1 MIKLGSLVDSKA
13 FGKFEQGKVYSNPYA
28 KAFTPQPAIKEAED
42 HEVSMAN
49 NSLDTIIK
57 MATELK
63 AKMGENE
70 KDIPAWIQDHITNAE
85 NFISQASSNYHEY
98 GKNES
103 VNEANTFSAPGQ
115 WVAYLSMTRGKKLLK
130 TFDTARG
137 AKQYLSKN
145 VDKLLSGSNVE
156 SVGIMTKKE
165 WDERE
170 AKYAIE
176 SVKGSKLNE
185 MGPNDVHFK
194 QVMSFYDKG
203 SASAKKA
210 VSIFVS
216 GKTNASRNQI
226 ADDLGDMGYNEIL
239 DVVDHFKLDEKSKF
253 LKNENMIRLANLLK
267 EGLGPD
273 NAMVAAISDA
283 LKKELGVEN
292 VKVKKY
298 SQGRARQGYDFYPDG
313 TKGGLYIDEA
323 YDGTWNIYTT
333 KANGFPNHNHWEIS
347 SFSDDIEDSATALKA
362 ALAVI
367 KKFKKD
373 LQ

>member
-1 MIKLGSLVDSKA
+1 
-13 FGKFEQGKVYSNPYA
+13 
-28 KAFTPQPAIKEAED
+28 
-42 HEVSMAN
+42 
-49 NSLDTIIK
+49 
-57 MATELK
+57 
-63 AKMGENE
+63 MGEDE

-98 GKNES
+98 GQNESVIKEEVKDWEVVYNVFVKFLKANTKELEKRVVSKDEDATKKAIKSIISGLTNAQRSLKLES

-165 WDERE
+165 WDEKE

-176 SVKGSKLNE
+176 SVKESKINE

-226 ADDLGDMGYNEIL
+226 ADDLGDMDYNEIL
-239 DVVDHFKLDEKSKF
+239 DVVDHFKLDEKSK
-253 LKNENMIRLANLLK
+253 
-267 EGLGPD
+267 
-273 NAMVAAISDA
+273 S
-283 LKKELGVEN
+283 LKK
-292 VKVKKY
+292 
-298 SQGRARQGYDFYPDG
+298 
-313 TKGGLYIDEA
+313 
-323 YDGTWNIYTT
+323 
-333 KANGFPNHNHWEIS
+333 
-347 SFSDDIEDSATALKA
+347 
-362 ALAVI
+362 
-367 KKFKKD
+367 
-373 LQ
+373 

>member
-1 MIKLGSLVDSKA
+1 MIKLGSLVNSKA

-28 KAFTPQPAIKEAED
+28 KAFTPQPTIKEAED

-98 GKNES
+98 GTNESVNEAIKENDWKTIYNVFVKFLKANTKALEIRVMMRDEDATKKAIKSIISGLTNAQRSLKLES

-203 SASAKKA
+203 SSSTKKA

-239 DVVDHFKLDEKSKF
+239 DVVDHFKLDEKST
-253 LKNENMIRLANLLK
+253 
-267 EGLGPD
+267 
-273 NAMVAAISDA
+273 S
-283 LKKELGVEN
+283 LKK
-292 VKVKKY
+292 
-298 SQGRARQGYDFYPDG
+298 
-313 TKGGLYIDEA
+313 
-323 YDGTWNIYTT
+323 
-333 KANGFPNHNHWEIS
+333 
-347 SFSDDIEDSATALKA
+347 
-362 ALAVI
+362 
-367 KKFKKD
+367 
-373 LQ
+373 

>member
-28 KAFTPQPAIKEAED
+28 KAFAPQPTIKEAED

-98 GKNES
+98 GQNESVIKEEVKDWEVVYNVFVKFLKANTKELEKRVVSKDEDATKKAIKSIISGLTNAQRSLKLES

-115 WVAYLSMTRGKKLLK
+115 WVSYVSMTRGKKLLK

-165 WDERE
+165 WDEKE
-170 AKYAIE
+170 AKYVIE
-176 SVKGSKLNE
+176 SVKESKINE

-226 ADDLGDMGYNEIL
+226 ADDLGDMDYNEIL
-239 DVVDHFKLDEKSKF
+239 DVVDHFKLDEKSK
-253 LKNENMIRLANLLK
+253 
-267 EGLGPD
+267 
-273 NAMVAAISDA
+273 S
-283 LKKELGVEN
+283 LKK
-292 VKVKKY
+292 
-298 SQGRARQGYDFYPDG
+298 
-313 TKGGLYIDEA
+313 
-323 YDGTWNIYTT
+323 
-333 KANGFPNHNHWEIS
+333 
-347 SFSDDIEDSATALKA
+347 
-362 ALAVI
+362 
-367 KKFKKD
+367 
-373 LQ
+373 

>member
-28 KAFTPQPAIKEAED
+28 RAFTAQPTIKEAEGED
-42 HEVSMAN
+42 HEVSMAQ

-98 GKNES
+98 G
-103 VNEANTFSAPGQ
+103 VNEANTISAPGQ
-115 WVAYLSMTRGKKLLK
+115 WVSYLSMTRGKKLLK

-176 SVKGSKLNE
+176 SVKESKINE

-194 QVMSFYDKG
+194 QVMNFYDKG
-203 SASAKKA
+203 SASTKKA

-216 GKTNASRNQI
+216 GKMNANRNQI
-226 ADDLGDMGYNEIL
+226 ADDLGDMDYKEIL
-239 DVVDHFKLDEKSKF
+239 DVVDHFKLDESSVKYSKTITKAEWDKQHKDYKSIIKGVHYM
-253 LKNENMIRLANLLK
+253 LMNDPKYGTVLA
-267 EGLGPD
+267 P
-273 NAMVAAISDA
+273 
-283 LKKELGVEN
+283 
-292 VKVKKY
+292 VKVEGFTSLKSMIKEASKK
-298 SQGRARQGYDFYPDG
+298 
-313 TKGGLYIDEA
+313 
-323 YDGTWNIYTT
+323 N
-333 KANGFPNHNHWEIS
+333 
-347 SFSDDIEDSATALKA
+347 
-362 ALAVI
+362 
-367 KKFKKD
+367 
-373 LQ
+373 

>member
-28 KAFTPQPAIKEAED
+28 KAFAPQPTIKEAED

-98 GKNES
+98 GVNES
-103 VNEANTFSAPGQ
+103 KVNEEEIKWNAVENAIINFLKANTKILDKRVKDRDTDGVKGGLKSIISGLTNAQ
-115 WVAYLSMTRGKKLLK
+115 RSLKL
-130 TFDTARG
+130 
-137 AKQYLSKN
+137 
-145 VDKLLSGSNVE
+145 
-156 SVGIMTKKE
+156 
-165 WDERE
+165 
-170 AKYAIE
+170 E

-226 ADDLGDMGYNEIL
+226 ADDLGDMDYNEIL
-239 DVVDHFKLDEKSKF
+239 DVVDHFKLDEKS
-253 LKNENMIRLANLLK
+253 
-267 EGLGPD
+267 
-273 NAMVAAISDA
+273 IS
-283 LKKELGVEN
+283 LKK
-292 VKVKKY
+292 
-298 SQGRARQGYDFYPDG
+298 
-313 TKGGLYIDEA
+313 
-323 YDGTWNIYTT
+323 
-333 KANGFPNHNHWEIS
+333 
-347 SFSDDIEDSATALKA
+347 
-362 ALAVI
+362 
-367 KKFKKD
+367 
-373 LQ
+373 